1 MILFPFDTLTN
12 NSGSI
17 SILVFSSGYSTFKFA
32 ILTYSY
38 WEMLITWHSGEII
51 CAAPGEAD
59 ADQVHAQRAKCS
71 LICNHLHFK
80 MRD

>member
-1 MILFPFDTLTN
+1 MLLKNSFPNYLMILFPFDTLTN

-17 SILVFSSGYSTFKFA
+17 SILVFVVDIVPLS
-32 ILTYSY
+32 LQ
-38 WEMLITWHSGEII
+38 WHSGEII

-59 ADQVHAQRAKCS
+59 ADQVHAQRAKRS